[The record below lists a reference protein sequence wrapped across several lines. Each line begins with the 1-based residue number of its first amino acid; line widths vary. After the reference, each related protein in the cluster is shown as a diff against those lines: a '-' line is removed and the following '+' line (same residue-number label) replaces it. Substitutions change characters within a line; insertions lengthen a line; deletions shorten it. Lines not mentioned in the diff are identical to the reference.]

1 MADRPDLI
9 DPLPED
15 DTIPGDDV
23 PDVPDVPDV
32 NDPLAPED
40 PDGVN
45 KPL

>member
-15 DTIPGDDV
+15 DTVPGD
-23 PDVPDVPDV
+23 DVPDV

>member
-15 DTIPGDDV
+15 DTVPGDDV
-23 PDVPDVPDV
+23 PGVPDV

>member
-15 DTIPGDDV
+15 DTVPGD
-23 PDVPDVPDV
+23 DVPDVPDV

-40 PDGVN
+40 PDDVN